1 MVDWQGFGVHDA
13 HVSGH
18 SRYVHSSLG
27 HKYASIFATLIP
39 RARSSVVERVS
50 YTHLVAG
57 SIPAVRTTK
66 NTSRKRG
73 IYFACPEAA
82 RVISYR

>member
-1 MVDWQGFGVHDA
+1 
-13 HVSGH
+13 
-18 SRYVHSSLG
+18 
-27 HKYASIFATLIP
+27 
-39 RARSSVVERVS
+39 
-50 YTHLVAG
+50 
-57 SIPAVRTTK
+57 VRTTK